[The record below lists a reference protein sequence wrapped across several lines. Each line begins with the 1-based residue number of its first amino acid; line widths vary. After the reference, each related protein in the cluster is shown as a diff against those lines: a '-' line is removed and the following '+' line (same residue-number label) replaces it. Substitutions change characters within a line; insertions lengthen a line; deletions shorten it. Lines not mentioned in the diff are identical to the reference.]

1 MRVGRVLA
9 LLPLILFAGCAL
21 RKTVKLTGGRG
32 ETLALLE
39 QAPKAREDLRTLTAK
54 GEVSITQ
61 KGKGQSGD
69 FQMWF
74 ERPDRMRIDLSLLF
88 FRVATAIV
96 SGDSGEVYFPMK
108 KQSYFGRVDNEE
120 LKRNLGGASLA
131 ELFDVL
137 LGRLPLP
144 PDSVLGWEEK
154 DGKVAFEFAGGKRAW
169 LDLEKLVVVRYEQR
183 DSSGR
188 LETRG
193 KAEEFKSIEGFWFPS
208 RLWVERPLEAGKVEI
223 RWGEVRVN
231 EAFPQ
236 ARLELKI
243 PTGVERIE
251 IR

>member
-21 RKTVKLTGGRG
+21 RKTVKLTGGRE

-39 QAPKAREDLRTLTAK
+39 QARKARGGLQTLAAK
-54 GEVSITQ
+54 GEVSFTQ
-61 KGKGQSGD
+61 KGKGQGGD

-74 ERPDRMRIDLSLLF
+74 ERPDRMRIDLSFLF
-88 FRVATAIV
+88 FKVASAAIA
-96 SGDSGEVYFPMK
+96 GDSGEVYFPMK
-108 KQSYFGRVDNEE
+108 KQSYYGRADNEE

-131 ELFDVL
+131 DLFDVL

-169 LDLEKLVVVRYEQR
+169 LDMEKLVVVRYEQR

-193 KAEEFKSIEGFWFPS
+193 KAEEFKRVEDLFFPS

-231 EAFPQ
+231 EPFPKS
-236 ARLELKI
+236 RLELRI
-243 PTGVERIE
+243 PAGVERIE
-251 IR
+251 VR